1 MYELVTEVAV
11 QAVVTNE
18 MQSGDDS
25 LFKVLQRVVVNV
37 FLDVPTGNMS
47 LQVFFNQEVQGSL

>member
-11 QAVVTNE
+11 QAVVTDKT
-18 MQSGDDS
+18 QSGDDS

-47 LQVFFNQEVQGSL
+47 LQVFFNQEVHSSL